1 MSDERK
7 NLPSASSM
15 ERYMLCPG
23 SWAAEKGQPEQASSD
38 ADSGNRI
45 HAALAGEAVNPP
57 LTEDEERTAEACKVQ
72 ADALIHNTVGDG
84 CRIVREE
91 REWSMDERWSGKAD
105 VVALK
110 NVVALNRP
118 GTRVLVIDY
127 KTGRGEV
134 ADATGNMQLR
144 ALAVLVSDSYWADE
158 VTVAIVQPL
167 AGPVS
172 TCTYTSTD
180 LERAQS
186 EITGIIDAIHKA
198 DAPRIPSARA
208 CKYCKAKAVCP
219 EAQKLATDA
228 PLMVSRNG
236 RELSISPE
244 RMAEFLD
251 QIPAIEA
258 VVEAVQAKA
267 KRMLEAD
274 PASVPGWALKP
285 GADRE
290 SITDPAQVFGRFV
303 SLGGT
308 QEQFMP
314 AVTVKKT
321 GLREAVKA
329 VTSEKGRAL
338 DARMDAIL
346 AGLTEEKQAAPSLVR
361 VKEGVQ

>member
-23 SWAAEKGQPEQASSD
+23 SWAAEQGQPEQPSSD

-45 HAALAGEAVNPP
+45 HAALSGETVNPP
-57 LTEDEERTAEACKVQ
+57 LTEDEERTFETCKAQAEAQ
-72 ADALIHNTVGDG
+72 ILITIGDNPVI
-84 CRIVREE
+84 CREE
-91 REWSMDERWSGKAD
+91 REWHISEQWSGKPD
-105 VVALK
+105 VVALS
-110 NVVALNRP
+110 ADGMRA
-118 GTRVLVIDY
+118 LVIDY

-134 ADATGNMQLR
+134 TDATGNMQLR
-144 ALAVLVSDSYWADE
+144 ALAVLVSDNYWADE

-172 TCTYTSTD
+172 TCTYTSAD
-180 LERAQS
+180 IDRARS
-186 EITGIIDAIHKA
+186 EITSIIDAIHKPE
-198 DAPRIPSARA
+198 APRIPSAKACRYCRA
-208 CKYCKAKAVCP
+208 KGVCP

-244 RMAEFLD
+244 RMAEFLA

-274 PASVPGWALKP
+274 PASVPGWTLKP
-285 GADRE
+285 GSVRE

-303 SLGGT
+303 ALGGT

-314 AVTVKKT
+314 AVTVAKAK
-321 GLREAVKA
+321 LRDAVKA
-329 VTSEKGRAL
+329 VTSEKGKAL
-338 DARMDAIL
+338 DARMDSIL
-346 AGLTEEKQAAPSLVR
+346 AGLTEDKQAAPSLVR
-361 VKEGVQ
+361 VKEGQ

>member
-1 MSDERK
+1 
-7 NLPSASSM
+7 M

-23 SWAAEKGQPEQASSD
+23 SWAAEQGQPEQPSSD

-45 HAALAGEAVNPP
+45 HAALSGETVNPP
-57 LTEDEERTAEACKVQ
+57 LTEDEERTFETCKAQAEAQ
-72 ADALIHNTVGDG
+72 ILITIGDNPVI
-84 CRIVREE
+84 CREE
-91 REWSMDERWSGKAD
+91 REWHISEQWSGKPD
-105 VVALK
+105 VVALS
-110 NVVALNRP
+110 ADGMRA
-118 GTRVLVIDY
+118 LVIDY

-134 ADATGNMQLR
+134 TDATGNMQLR
-144 ALAVLVSDSYWADE
+144 ALAVLVSDNYWADE

-172 TCTYTSTD
+172 TCTYTSAD
-180 LERAQS
+180 IDRARS
-186 EITGIIDAIHKA
+186 EITSIIDAIHKPE
-198 DAPRIPSARA
+198 APRIPSAKACRYCRA
-208 CKYCKAKAVCP
+208 KGVCP

-244 RMAEFLD
+244 RMAEFLA

-274 PASVPGWALKP
+274 PASVPGWTLKP
-285 GADRE
+285 GSVRE

-303 SLGGT
+303 ALGGT

-314 AVTVKKT
+314 AVTVAKAK
-321 GLREAVKA
+321 LRDAVKA
-329 VTSEKGRAL
+329 VTSEKGKAL
-338 DARMDAIL
+338 DARMDSIL
-346 AGLTEEKQAAPSLVR
+346 AGLTEDKQAAPSLVR
-361 VKEGVQ
+361 VKEGQ

>member
-1 MSDERK
+1 MNDERK

-23 SWAAEKGQPEQASSD
+23 SWAAEQGQPEQPSSD

-45 HAALAGEAVNPP
+45 HAALAGETVNPP

-72 ADALIHNTVGDG
+72 AEALIQNTVGDG

-105 VVALK
+105 VVAL
-110 NVVALNRP
+110 NRP
-118 GTRVLVIDY
+118 GTRATVIDY

-134 ADATGNMQLR
+134 TDSTGNMQLR

-180 LERAQS
+180 LDRARS

-198 DAPRIPSARA
+198 DAPRIPSAKA
-208 CKYCKAKAVCP
+208 CKYCRAKGVCQ
-219 EAQKLATDA
+219 EAQKLATEA
-228 PLMVSRNG
+228 PLMVSRNA
-236 RELSISPE
+236 RELSITPE
-244 RMAEFLD
+244 RMAEFLE

-274 PASVPGWALKP
+274 PASVPGWTLKP
-285 GADRE
+285 GAGRE
-290 SITDPAQVFGRFV
+290 SITDPAQVFGRFIA
-303 SLGGT
+303 LGGT

-329 VTSEKGRAL
+329 VTSEKGKAL

-361 VKEGVQ
+361 VKGGQ

>member
-1 MSDERK
+1 MSTNERK

-23 SWAAEKGQPEQASSD
+23 SFNAEQGQLEQPSSD

-45 HAALAGEAVNPP
+45 HAALAGETVNPP

-72 ADALIHNTVGDG
+72 AAALIYNMLGDDG
-84 CRIVREE
+84 YTDKEKRI
-91 REWSMDERWSGKAD
+91 WSLDEQWSGKPD
-105 VVALK
+105 VVS
-110 NVVALNRP
+110 LNAPRA
-118 GTRVLVIDY
+118 LVIDY

-134 ADATGNMQLR
+134 TDATGNMQLR
-144 ALAVLVSDSYWADE
+144 ALAVLVSDSYWADR

-172 TCTYTSTD
+172 TCTYDSDALDTA
-180 LERAQS
+180 RK
-186 EITGIIDAIHKA
+186 EITWILEGVHKT
-198 DAPRIPSARA
+198 DAPRIPSAKA

-228 PLMVSRNG
+228 PLIVSRNG

-244 RMAEFLD
+244 RMAEFLE

-285 GADRE
+285 GAARE
-290 SITDPAQVFGRFV
+290 SITDPAQVFARFV
-303 SLGGT
+303 ALGGT

-314 AVTVKKT
+314 AITVTKT
-321 GLREAVKA
+321 RLRDAVKG
-329 VTSEKGRAL
+329 VTSEKGKAL

-361 VKEGVQ
+361 VKEVAL